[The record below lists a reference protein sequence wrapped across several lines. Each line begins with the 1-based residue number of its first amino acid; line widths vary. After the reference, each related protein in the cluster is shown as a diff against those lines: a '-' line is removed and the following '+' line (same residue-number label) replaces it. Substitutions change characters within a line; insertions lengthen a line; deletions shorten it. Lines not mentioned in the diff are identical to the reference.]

1 MTEIRTRYT
10 FPPMK
15 LRESTMKLLAVPI
28 VALMTFAL
36 PLSADQLV
44 LGAYSHATVDD
55 KEAGIDFE
63 VGGLNFMYA
72 NFEGDLFWA
81 IGAGGARGEDEL
93 CQLDFC
99 IDFETQS
106 RTLDFSLG
114 FNFNNWLTPFVT
126 VARSTTDIDWG
137 VTGLGLA
144 DASDSESSID
154 AGLWIGRKDLRI
166 QIAALGV
173 DDEYRAVSIGG
184 YTVLNSGLALAGFF
198 SKSIEGEGDA
208 TGISV
213 GLGWS
218 F

>member
-1 MTEIRTRYT
+1 MIGIRTSNI
-10 FPPMK
+10 FPRMK
-15 LRESTMKLLAVPI
+15 PRETAMKLLIVPI
-28 VALMTFAL
+28 VALLTLAI
-36 PLSADQLV
+36 PISADQLV

-55 KEAGIDFE
+55 EEASIDFE

-106 RTLDFSLG
+106 RTLDLSLG
-114 FNFNNWLTPFVT
+114 FNFNNWLTPFVRL
-126 VARSTTDIDWG
+126 ARTNTDIDWG

-154 AGLWIGRKDLRI
+154 AGLWIGRKDRRI
-166 QIAALGV
+166 QVAALGV

-184 YTVLNSGLALAGFF
+184 YTVLNNGLALAAFF